1 LGAHG
6 HAIGIDFGTST
17 SLVAARAG
25 RQPVEIVPLGQ
36 STRWFPSVAGLRGD
50 DLLVGEEADNLPSE
64 DVIRSSKRAITRGLT
79 TLPVGGGTVSA
90 DEVITA
96 ILAEVVVRAEV
107 AGQPLSMESDLRLG
121 CPAMWDGDQ
130 RRRLL
135 DLAGKA
141 GLPSD
146 EMTLVDEP
154 IAAGIAWV
162 MHRSLFYRE
171 RLKGR
176 LLVFDMGGG
185 TLDIA
190 VLDVLGGAPGTA
202 PEISVLAAL
211 GAELAGDL
219 LDRAMARD
227 LTEDLA
233 SQGYDAANA
242 RRPEL
247 FDALVVR
254 AARDAKMA
262 LSQRTEHRIVL
273 PSRQLG
279 PMPTLPYTRER
290 LEEAFR
296 PQMDQAEALV
306 WAALRASRLTERGSG
321 STTEIRALSPEVLR
335 GDVDYV
341 LLAGGMSRVPYV
353 ERRLGALFPKAQVF
367 DSAGVQPDEAIAAGL
382 ADTTSYQRLNLH
394 RPGFDFIVEWE
405 QDGRTRQEILYPA
418 YTPFYSAQQVFSGQS
433 DLGFARHD
441 RDFPGPRSG
450 TGRLRV
456 RSTTGE
462 YLGLD
467 VDGKDM
473 DGLVLRFGNRMDFK
487 LYCDGRVLL
496 RDGSGKALHMRVDR
510 WPVIRGRDHAKLL
523 LRTAVDNQPLVST
536 GWYMEKEYAPP
547 TR

>member
-1 LGAHG
+1 MGAHG

-25 RQPVEIVPLGQ
+25 RQPVEIVPLGR
-36 STRWFPSVAGLRGD
+36 STRWFPSVAGHRGS
-50 DLLVGEEADNLPSE
+50 DLLVGEDADNLPGE
-64 DVIRSSKRAITRGLT
+64 EVIRSAKRAITNDRT
-79 TLPVGGGTVSA
+79 RLPVAGGEVSA

-96 ILAEVVVRAEV
+96 ILAEIAQRAEA
-107 AGQPLSMESDLRLG
+107 AGRSLTMEHDIRLG

-135 DLAGKA
+135 ELAGKA

-162 MHRSLFYRE
+162 MHRSLFHRE
-171 RLKGR
+171 RLEGR

-202 PEISVLAAL
+202 PEISVLSAL

-219 LDRAMARD
+219 LDRAVARD

-233 SQGYDAANA
+233 TQGYEAADA

-247 FDALVVR
+247 YDALLLR

-262 LSQRTEHRIVL
+262 LSQRTDHRIVL

-279 PMPTLPYTRER
+279 QLPTLPYSRER

-296 PQMDQAEALV
+296 PQLDQAEALV
-306 WAALRASRLTERGSG
+306 WAALRASRLTERGNR
-321 STTEIRALSPEVLR
+321 STTDIRALSPDALR
-335 GDVDYV
+335 QDVDYV
-341 LLAGGMSRVPYV
+341 LLAGGMSRIPYV
-353 ERRLGALFPKAQVF
+353 ERRLGALFPQAQVF
-367 DSAGVQPDEAIAAGL
+367 DNAGVQPDEAIVAGL

-405 QDGRTRQEILYPA
+405 EYGRTRQEILYPA
-418 YTPFYSAQQVFSGQS
+418 YTPFYSPQQVFGGQS

-441 RDFPGPRSG
+441 RNFPGPRSG

-467 VDGKDM
+467 VDGQNM
-473 DGLVLRFGNRMDFK
+473 DGLVLAFGNRMDFK
-487 LYCDGRVLL
+487 LYCDGRVLI
-496 RDGSGKALHMRVDR
+496 RDGCGKALQMRVDR

-523 LRTAVDNQPLVST
+523 LRSAVESQPLVST

-547 TR
+547 PR